1 MSLKIYKF
9 FNEVNSLHLKLYIIV
24 KVPLVTEYLTQGSNE
39 MHQLFIPTTH
49 TCIQNRKYTLFMVS
63 YGIFC

>member
-1 MSLKIYKF
+1 MSLNIYKF

-39 MHQLFIPTTH
+39 MHQLFTH